1 MNQLFILIISGLA
14 IIFCG
19 CKEEEEQPQ
28 PTDTQEVEEVPQDDN
43 SSQTY
48 KLVWSDEFDT
58 DTIDTT
64 QWSFMIGD
72 GSAYGLDRWGNNE
85 LQYYTK
91 RDTNAFIEDGKL
103 VIQALKENFEGEKYT
118 STRMRTKGKGDW
130 KFGKIEVRARLPK
143 GQGIWPAIWMLPT
156 EEIYG
161 TWPKSGEIDIMELVG
176 HEPHIVHGTI
186 HYGPDWPNNQY
197 TGKTYELA
205 DGDFSSDFHIFM
217 IEWEFN
223 AIRFYV
229 DENEFFTVTP
239 AITLPHNYPFNERFH
254 LLLNVAVGGNWPGNP
269 DGTTEFPQ
277 RMEIDYVR
285 VYQK

>member
-1 MNQLFILIISGLA
+1 MNHLFILILSSLMMI
-14 IIFCG
+14 CYG
-19 CKEEEEQPQ
+19 CKEGTEQPQ
-28 PTDTQEVEEVPQDDN
+28 PSDTQEEGDTGINEPKN
-43 SSQTY
+43 QTY
-48 KLVWSDEFDT
+48 RLVWSDEFDAEQ
-58 DTIDTT
+58 IDTT
-64 QWSFMIGD
+64 KWSFMIGD

-103 VIQALKENFEGEKYT
+103 VIQALKESYAGKKYT
-118 STRMRTKGKGDW
+118 STRMRTLGKGDW

-156 EEIYG
+156 DEIYG
-161 TWPKSGEIDIMELVG
+161 IWPKSGEIDIMELVG

-197 TGKTYELA
+197 TGKAYELEE
-205 DGDFSSDFHIFM
+205 GDFSGDFHVFM
-217 IEWEFN
+217 IEWKFN

-229 DENEFFTVTP
+229 DDDEFFFVTP
-239 AITLPHNYPFNERFH
+239 SITQSHNYPFNERFH

-269 DGTTEFPQ
+269 DGNTEFPQ
-277 RMEIDYVR
+277 RMEVDYVR